1 MTNSLD
7 ARAIAAP
14 GGIGSGLVDAV
25 SAIVDG
31 LVKSRDRQGERDVK
45 MALIEGGEKRQD
57 KRIADANARHDK
69 DTRLQLLINAATKGV
84 AVDGADQDPVI
95 QNILAGLTTAG
106 AEDRA
111 GAKEA
116 RDSRLASD
124 RAARTAHLASAIGT
138 AAPQVSK
145 AVTDVLGMIP
155 GLGGGT
161 AGGKGGGKLGSD
173 GMAPDEL
180 AHAQMMADREL
191 DALGITMYKKDDLG
205 GKPTRMLNEGKT
217 WADVTQ
223 VYRKWGLPVPAEAA
237 PVAAPAAPAAAPA
250 GTAAPAA
257 APAAESAPRPGFM
270 GAVSRLNPLQSSEP
284 GINQLGDLNPASW
297 ALNKAVGVAMG
308 DGQEQRQPGALT
320 PEVAQNYAQS
330 KLNGEDIGRR
340 LTAVDQQRGALFS
353 SLMDKAHRDFLAA
366 VQSGDQAAAADLH
379 QKIIAAKNAA
389 LAKIGK

>member
-145 AVTDVLGMIP
+145 AVTDVLGVI

-161 AGGKGGGKLGSD
+161 GAGKGGGKLGGD
-173 GMAPDEL
+173 GLAPDEL
-180 AHAQMMADREL
+180 TWRQMMADREL
-191 DALGITMYKKDDLG
+191 DGLGVTIYQPGDLG
-205 GKPTRMLNEGKT
+205 GKPTRMLAPGKT
-217 WADVTQ
+217 WADAMPI
-223 VYRKWGLPVPAEAA
+223 YRRWNLPVPNDAQAPTAA
-237 PVAAPAAPAAAPA
+237 PVGAPNP
-250 GTAAPAA
+250 GTAAPVGAS
-257 APAAESAPRPGFM
+257 PQPGVSALPPQRPSTPSVPTPGFWTLRRS
-270 GAVSRLNPLQSSEP
+270 GQGP
-284 GINQLGDLNPASW
+284 GFATLGDTLLSVTGQMNEA
-297 ALNKAVGVAMG
+297 
-308 DGQEQRQPGALT
+308 DGGSSVQRQQALAQVAGAKRS
-320 PEVAQNYAQS
+320 E
-330 KLNGEDIGRR
+330 
-340 LTAVDQQRGALFS
+340 
-353 SLMDKAHRDFLAA
+353 LAA
-366 VQSGDQAAAADLH
+366 IADPATRRAMLAE
-379 QKIIAAKNAA
+379 IAATNPDLYNAM
-389 LAKIGK
+389 KMGTF